1 MCRLLGYIGSTIQLE
16 KLLYKPEHSLI
27 VQSYKPQEM
36 TSGLLNADGFGIGW
50 CHPEKE
56 DFPYTYKNTL
66 PIWSDINLPQLSRY
80 IESNSVVG
88 YVRSA
93 TVGLP
98 VDLVN
103 CQPFSDR
110 DLLFIHNGYIK
121 KFRQTLYRPIRNL
134 LNDYTYQA
142 IHGTTD
148 SEHIFALIV
157 NQLHNESQITL
168 EIALKNA
175 LLQLTE
181 LANFHQTYFSAN
193 IILANGDRMIASR
206 YSNRHPQP
214 TLYYLKN
221 SALYPDA
228 VILASERMFEG
239 DWKTCPEDSI
249 IMVGKN
255 LDLTINSIVSRSDL

>member
-27 VQSYKPQEM
+27 VQSYQPQEM

-66 PIWSDINLPQLSRY
+66 PIWSDINVPQLSRY

-103 CQPFSDR
+103 CQPFTDR
-110 DLLFIHNGYIK
+110 NLLFIHNGYIK

-142 IHGTTD
+142 ISGTTD
-148 SEHIFALIV
+148 SEHIFALII
-157 NQLHNESQITL
+157 NQLQNESQITL

-181 LANFHQTYFSAN
+181 LANFHQIYFSAN
-193 IILANGDRMIASR
+193 IILANSDRMIASR
-206 YSNRHPQP
+206 YSNHYPQP

-239 DWKTCPEDSI
+239 DWKICPEDSI
-249 IMVGKN
+249 ITVGKN
-255 LDLTINSIVSRSDL
+255 LDLTINSIV